1 MPALRTADAMT
12 LHAVWMAFM
21 RRVRSPVASGCLCSW
36 SRMYR
41 VRVMG
46 SWPAGRSGVMS
57 MVGEWG
63 VVVCCDGMGMVRAD
77 KHGQHAGFQRAGGR
91 TQGYGTRAGVGVPGY
106 RGGESLAILH
116 QLVMPDSATLR
127 AVFGGVA
134 CPPRLAEAY
143 VVTEK

>member
-1 MPALRTADAMT
+1 MNRKRATFKRKTHDPRLQRTSMPYRPAMPALRTADAMT

-57 MVGEWG
+57 MVDE
-63 VVVCCDGMGMVRAD
+63 
-77 KHGQHAGFQRAGGR
+77 
-91 TQGYGTRAGVGVPGY
+91 
-106 RGGESLAILH
+106 
-116 QLVMPDSATLR
+116 
-127 AVFGGVA
+127 
-134 CPPRLAEAY
+134 
-143 VVTEK
+143 